1 MFNWKLT
8 VVISSVP
15 ILLSSR
21 ELLEIPYFMAPVFS
35 NSSSAALVSPL
46 FTNPAETR
54 RKFLFSQDRLS
65 DNPDNRMFL
74 PETRLSR

>member
-21 ELLEIPYFMAPVFS
+21 ELLEIPYSMAPVFS
-35 NSSSAALVSPL
+35 SSRSVALVSPL
-46 FTNPAETR
+46 FTSPVETR

-74 PETRLSR
+74 PGTRLSR